1 MSLRRNLCC
10 GLRLAKGASYRH
22 LVVAGVIFISG
33 LTLYTLMLAPDL
45 TWAHWGADG
54 GDLAV
59 AATGDRLPHPPGA
72 PLYVLLTRA
81 WLRLSWGAS
90 PAWRL
95 NLFSAIMAAL
105 TAAVFAAFLLRRGH
119 DLVVTLVASLSLAV
133 APLFWSQALVT
144 EVYSTAAFFAV
155 LTLALGWEPPATVR
169 RAFLGGLVW
178 GLGLSVHP
186 VLVFLAPL
194 WLSVPRRC
202 FPAWGVGVLV
212 GLLPYVL
219 LLVMGVG
226 LQPWGDLHSLAGWL
240 EFVTARLYWGYA
252 FSLPW
257 RHIPQ
262 RLLAWAVLLVRQ
274 LTPAGVL
281 LALLGLRVLW
291 HRQKSLVWRTGLAFG
306 AASLYAIGYN
316 TTDSLVYLVPYLALP
331 ALWLADGFESLLA
344 QASWRRFRWLV
355 LLLPLAVVIWQWGAL
370 DLRRDTTVSTWLDT
384 TLDQAP
390 ADVVLVTAS
399 DGQTFALWY
408 AQEVLNLRPDIMV
421 VDRDLWARSDYR
433 VFMGASADPVSL
445 ETFFEGRMVIALP
458 PQ

>member
-1 MSLRRNLCC
+1 MSLRRNLCF
-10 GLRLAKGASYRH
+10 GLRLAKGASYRY

-59 AATGDRLPHPPGA
+59 AAAGDRLPHPPGA
-72 PLYVLLTRA
+72 PLYVLLTRT
-81 WLRLSWGAS
+81 WLSLSWGAS

-105 TAAVFAAFLLRRGH
+105 TAAVFAGFLLRRGH

-133 APLFWSQALVT
+133 APLFWSQALIT
-144 EVYSTAAFFAV
+144 EVYSTAAFFAM
-155 LTLALGWEPPATVR
+155 LTLALGWEPPATMR
-169 RAFLGGLVW
+169 RAFLSGLAW

-202 FPAWGVGVLV
+202 FPAWASGVLV
-212 GLLPYVL
+212 GLLPYAL
-219 LLVMGVG
+219 LPVIGAGM
-226 LQPWGDLHSLAGWL
+226 QPWGDLHSLAGWW

-252 FSLPW
+252 LALP
-257 RHIPQ
+257 RGYIPQ
-262 RLLAWAVLLVRQ
+262 RLLAWTVLLVRQ

-291 HRQKSLVWRTGLAFG
+291 QRQKSLVWRTGLAFG

-344 QASWRRFRWLV
+344 QTSWRRFRWLA
-355 LLLPLAVVIWQWGAL
+355 LLLPLAVMIWQWGAL
-370 DLRRDTTVSTWLDT
+370 DLRRDTAVSTWLDT

-390 ADVVLVTAS
+390 PDVVLVTTS

-408 AQEVLNLRPDIMV
+408 AQEVLGLRPDITV
-421 VDRDLWARSDYR
+421 VDRDLWARPDYR
-433 VFMGASADPVSL
+433 VFMGASAEPVNL
-445 ETFFEGRMVIALP
+445 EIFFEGRMVIALP